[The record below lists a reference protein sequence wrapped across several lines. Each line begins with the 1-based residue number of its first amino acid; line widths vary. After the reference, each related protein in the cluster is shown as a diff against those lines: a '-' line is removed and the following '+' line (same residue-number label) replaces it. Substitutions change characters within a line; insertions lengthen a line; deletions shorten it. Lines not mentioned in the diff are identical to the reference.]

1 MVSTAIEVIKR
12 EIDRKQAEI
21 NALQAALEAMGGAGG
36 STARKGTRRPRTA
49 AEKLALS
56 KAMKAAWRRRKGE
69 GKVQEQGKKQGGKKS
84 GTKQA
89 ARQAS

>member
-1 MVSTAIEVIKR
+1 MVSSAIEVVQR
-12 EIDRKQAEI
+12 EIDRKQGEI

-69 GKVQEQGKKQGGKKS
+69 EKALEQGKKRGG
-84 GTKQA
+84 KQA